1 MKKGM
6 LVLAVFLTVAP
17 VLAVEI
23 NLTEI
28 SSEIDFF
35 GAKAGLI
42 GGDGETTNN
51 MVFFGFFG
59 GGFIAILVVIAFVG
73 IIFYKY
79 KYSSKEG
86 GAVREQDMFNKYN
99 Y

>member
-17 VLAVEI
+17 ALAAEI

-35 GAKAGLI
+35 GAKAGFL
-42 GGDGETTNN
+42 GENDASN
-51 MVFFGFFG
+51 DMIFFGFFG
-59 GGFIAILVVIAFVG
+59 GGFIAILIVIAFVG
-73 IIFYKY
+73 IVFYKY
-79 KYSSKEG
+79 KYSSKES
-86 GAVREQDMFNKYN
+86 GAVNEQDVFNKYN

>member
-6 LVLAVFLTVAP
+6 LVLATLLTIVP
-17 VLAVEI
+17 VIAAEI

-28 SSEIDFF
+28 SNEVDFF
-35 GAKAGLI
+35 SATGGALEKDNTTGGL
-42 GGDGETTNN
+42 
-51 MVFFGFFG
+51 VLFGFFG

-79 KYSSKEG
+79 KFSSKEG
-86 GAVREQDMFNKYN
+86 GAVSEQDMFNKYN

>member
-1 MKKGM
+1 MRKE
-6 LVLAVFLTVAP
+6 LLTLTILLSAAAVSA
-17 VLAVEI
+17 AEI

-28 SSEIDFF
+28 SESVTFFDAKGGVLQSRDTLDFV
-35 GAKAGLI
+35 L
-42 GGDGETTNN
+42 
-51 MVFFGFFG
+51 FGFFG
-59 GGFIAILVVIAFVG
+59 GGFIVILIGVVFVG

-86 GAVREQDMFNKYN
+86 GALREEDLFKKYN